1 MRTLHYQL
9 FAVIDPSCVGEKT
22 FRVGQFLGDL
32 YTVRQFQTFGIK
44 RVLVMQRTVLIT
56 QFPKVIYR

>member
-9 FAVIDPSCVGEKT
+9 FAVIDLSCVGGKT
-22 FRVGQFLGDL
+22 FRIGQFLGDL
-32 YTVRQFQTFGIK
+32 YTVRQFQTFDIK
-44 RVLVMQRTVLIT
+44 RVMQRTVLIK